1 MYSVGILIAQEV
13 NAGMNSDIFGDV
25 RCAVMCCMLFATI
38 VAITAE
44 APAAVPEV
52 FQRMWHRFHMF
63 QETRRSKT
71 SGEKFWEIDMTKFE
85 P

>member
-1 MYSVGILIAQEV
+1 MDHTMICETRSV
-13 NAGMNSDIFGDV
+13 
-25 RCAVMCCMLFATI
+25 VMCGMLFSTI
-38 VAITAE
+38 VAVTAE

-52 FQRMWHRFHMF
+52 FQRMWHHYEIF
-63 QETRRSKT
+63 QRTRRSKAAGT

>member
-1 MYSVGILIAQEV
+1 MDSNMLCDARY
-13 NAGMNSDIFGDV
+13 
-25 RCAVMCCMLFATI
+25 AVICCMLFATI
-38 VAITAE
+38 VAVTAE

-52 FQRMWHRFHMF
+52 FMRMWQRYQLF
-63 QETRRSKT
+63 QEKRMSRASGT

>member
-1 MYSVGILIAQEV
+1 MDHTMIVDARS
-13 NAGMNSDIFGDV
+13 
-25 RCAVMCCMLFATI
+25 AVMCGMLFSAI
-38 VAITAE
+38 VAVTAE

-52 FQRMWHRFHMF
+52 FQRMWHRYEIFRR
-63 QETRRSKT
+63 TRRSKAACT

>member
-1 MYSVGILIAQEV
+1 MDSILLGEAR
-13 NAGMNSDIFGDV
+13 N
-25 RCAVMCCMLFATI
+25 AVMCCMLFTTI
-38 VAITAE
+38 IAVTAE

-52 FQRMWHRFHMF
+52 FQRIWLRYRLF
-63 QETRRSKT
+63 QETRRSTASGT